1 MLLDWNRMNP
11 TVRMLPLPRCLVTTA
26 QVHSKDL
33 GRRSRFRTKGLNL
46 EEFAKEVSDLADGN
60 VALKSRKL
68 FLYSVNSNSVRQ
80 LSKSPGMFSER

>member
-1 MLLDWNRMNP
+1 M
-11 TVRMLPLPRCLVTTA
+11 
-26 QVHSKDL
+26 
-33 GRRSRFRTKGLNL
+33 KGLNL

-68 FLYSVNSNSVRQ
+68 FLYSVSSNSVRQ